1 MRPLERQDR
10 VTRTLLELIS
20 FGDSS
25 GAATTALNVSEWE
38 SLARVAVWHGAA
50 PIVHAR
56 LSEQGN
62 QCLAPAQVRRQLQG
76 YFIRTGLENLR
87 LYSRVTPLLQALW
100 ELSIG
105 AIVLKGVFLAHTVYT
120 KPALRSMGD
129 ADILVRPQD
138 LQRVTQL
145 LYAQGWHQSQHIETE
160 PSRLGGHQLAVF
172 TLDSTNVDIHWSIED
187 DGSPFLIDSD
197 GLWERASD
205 FRVGD
210 VRALALSPE
219 DLILHLCLHTAY
231 SHGWLQFIGRL
242 RAIYDIAAT
251 TSHYVGRIDWNVLV
265 QRATTWGMS
274 NCAWLALSL
283 ARDLLRGPIP
293 ERTVELL
300 APQDCDDRLV
310 DTAVDLTLNDHY
322 ATLDNAL
329 PTLSRPWRTRR
340 WYNLSAAA
348 RWRRLLLPGQNSVAR
363 AYPSLG
369 AAALAPLRYLA
380 YWADLARDGVRVSFA
395 NDCRALLSRE
405 RARMALG
412 AWLEASARGPSI
424 VDDASLSTIS
434 HHHDRLSS

>member
-1 MRPLERQDR
+1 MRPLEIQDR

-25 GAATTALNVSEWE
+25 GAAITALNASEWQ

-56 LSEQGN
+56 LSEQGD
-62 QCLAPAQVRRQLQG
+62 QCPAPAQVRRQLQG

-87 LYSRVTPLLQALW
+87 LYSRIAPVLQALW

-105 AIVLKGVFLAHTVYT
+105 AIVLKGAFLAQTVYT
-120 KPALRSMGD
+120 SPALRSMGD
-129 ADILVRPQD
+129 ADILVHRQD

-145 LYAQGWHQSQHIETE
+145 LYAQGWHQSQPIETQ
-160 PSRLGGHQLAVF
+160 PARFSGHQLAVF
-172 TLDSTNVDIHWSIED
+172 ALDSTHIDVHWSIED
-187 DGSPFLIDSD
+187 EGSPFLIDSD
-197 GLWERASD
+197 GLWERVAE
-205 FRVGD
+205 FRFGD
-210 VRALALSPE
+210 ARALALSPE

-231 SHGWLQFIGRL
+231 GHGWLQFIGRL
-242 RAIYDIAAT
+242 RGIYDIAAT
-251 TSHYVGRIDWNVLV
+251 AAHYVGRIDWNVLV
-265 QRATTWGMS
+265 QRAITWRMS

-300 APQDCDDRLV
+300 APRVRDDGLV
-310 DTAVDLTLNDHY
+310 DTAVHLTLNDHY
-322 ATLDNAL
+322 ARLNNVL
-329 PTLSRPWRTRR
+329 PTLSGPWRTRR
-340 WYNLSAAA
+340 WYDLSATA
-348 RWRRLLLPGQNSVAR
+348 RWRRLLLPSQDSVAR

-369 AAALAPLRYLA
+369 AVALMPLRYLA

-395 NDCRALLSRE
+395 SDCRALLSRE

-412 AWLEASARGPSI
+412 AWLEASASGPSI
-424 VDDASLSTIS
+424 LDDASASMIP
-434 HHHDRLSS
+434 HHHERLSS